1 MMRRLAVVFS
11 CIAMMLS
18 VRLLAAQT
26 TQTAPPPVQ
35 QAAPAVAQA
44 ATPQGKESL
53 LIGPGDLIQVDVLDT
68 PEMEQ
73 QVRVT
78 DEGNAPLAYIGDV
91 QVAGKTPA
99 AAADA
104 IRLLLIQ
111 KNVMKHPQ
119 VTVRVQ
125 EYSTQDVS
133 VLGQVKTPGS
143 YPLTTPQPV
152 LRVLSLA
159 GGVTDIADRKVTVKR
174 HGSSEQLTYMLSN
187 DPEKMLTNMVMV
199 NPGDIVM
206 VPKAPIIYIMG
217 DVGRPGGYS
226 MSSNETHLTLL
237 QAIARAGSA
246 NKTSVPSK
254 VRLIRN
260 TENGEKETRIHL
272 DAMEKGKIP
281 DIDLQPNDIVYVPF
295 SWMKNVAMSGS
306 QIVSSTA
313 SAAVYAI
320 P

>member
-1 MMRRLAVVFS
+1 VMRRLIFVFAM
-11 CIAMMLS
+11 IAMMLS
-18 VRLLAAQT
+18 VRPVSAQD
-26 TQTAPPPVQ
+26 Q
-35 QAAPAVAQA
+35 
-44 ATPQGKESL
+44 KESL

-78 DEGNAPLAYIGDV
+78 DGGSAPLAYVGNV
-91 QVAGKTPA
+91 QVSGKTPA

-104 IRLLLIQ
+104 IRLLLIS

-133 VLGQVKTPGS
+133 VLGQVRTPGA

-159 GGVTDIADRKVTVKR
+159 GGVTEIADRQVTVKR
-174 HGSSEQLTYMLSN
+174 HGSSEQLTYTLSN
-187 DPEKMLTNMVMV
+187 DPQKMSTDMVMV

-206 VPKAPIIYIMG
+206 VPKSAIIYIMG
-217 DVGRPGGYS
+217 DVGRPGGYA
-226 MSSNETHLTLL
+226 MSSNDSHLTLL

-246 NKTSVPSK
+246 NKTSKQSK
-254 VRLIRN
+254 VRLIRV
-260 TENGEKETRIHL
+260 TEQGKQEIPIHL

-281 DIDLQPNDIVYVPF
+281 DMDLQANDIIFVPF
-295 SWMKNVAMSGS
+295 SWMKNVAMSSS
-306 QIVSSTA
+306 QIAASTA
-313 SAAVYAI
+313 NAAIFAI

>member
-1 MMRRLAVVFS
+1 MRRPFLVLALLAM
-11 CIAMMLS
+11 IAMVLT
-18 VRLLAAQT
+18 VQPAAAQ
-26 TQTAPPPVQ
+26 
-35 QAAPAVAQA
+35 
-44 ATPQGKESL
+44 KESL

-78 DEGNAPLAYIGDV
+78 DEGNAPLAYVGNV
-91 QVAGKTPA
+91 KVGGMTPGA
-99 AAADA
+99 AAEA
-104 IRLLLIQ
+104 IQLLLVS

-133 VLGQVKTPGS
+133 VLGQVHTPGA

-159 GGVTDIADRKVTVKR
+159 GGVTDLADRQVTIKR
-174 HGSSEQLTYMLSN
+174 HGSPEQLTYMLSN
-187 DPEKMLTNMVMV
+187 DPQKMLTDMVMV
-199 NPGDIVM
+199 YPGDIVM
-206 VPKAPIIYIMG
+206 VPNAPVIYIMG
-217 DVGRPGGYS
+217 DVGRPGGYA
-226 MSSNETHLTLL
+226 MSSNASHLTLL

-260 TENGEKETRIHL
+260 TGDGAKETRVHL

-281 DIDLQPNDIVYVPF
+281 DIDLQANDIIFVPF

-306 QIVSSTA
+306 TIAASTA
-313 SAAVYAI
+313 GAAIYAI

>member
-1 MMRRLAVVFS
+1 MRRPVLVFALMAM
-11 CIAMMLS
+11 IAMILT
-18 VRLLAAQT
+18 VQPATAQ
-26 TQTAPPPVQ
+26 
-35 QAAPAVAQA
+35 
-44 ATPQGKESL
+44 KESL

-78 DEGNAPLAYIGDV
+78 DEGNAPLAYVGNV
-91 QVAGKTPA
+91 KVGGMTPGA
-99 AAADA
+99 AAEA
-104 IRLLLIQ
+104 IQLLLVS

-133 VLGQVKTPGS
+133 VLGQVHTPGA

-159 GGVTDIADRKVTVKR
+159 GGVTDLADRQVTIKR
-174 HGSSEQLTYMLSN
+174 HGSPEQLTYMLSN
-187 DPEKMLTNMVMV
+187 DPQKMLTDMVMV
-199 NPGDIVM
+199 YPGDIVM
-206 VPKAPIIYIMG
+206 VPNAPVIYIMG
-217 DVGRPGGYS
+217 DVGRPGGYA
-226 MSSNETHLTLL
+226 MSSNASHLTLL

-260 TENGEKETRIHL
+260 TGDGAKETRVHL

-281 DIDLQPNDIVYVPF
+281 DIDLQANDIIFVPF

-306 QIVSSTA
+306 TIAASTA
-313 SAAVYAI
+313 GAAIYAI

>member
-1 MMRRLAVVFS
+1 MRRPLLFIALLAVML
-11 CIAMMLS
+11 IAMMLS
-18 VRLLAAQT
+18 VQPAAAQ
-26 TQTAPPPVQ
+26 
-35 QAAPAVAQA
+35 
-44 ATPQGKESL
+44 KESL

-78 DEGNAPLAYIGDV
+78 DEGNAPLAYVGSV
-91 QVAGKTPA
+91 KVGGMTPGA
-99 AAADA
+99 AAEA
-104 IRLLLIQ
+104 IQLLLIS

-133 VLGQVKTPGS
+133 VLGQVHTPGA

-159 GGVTDIADRKVTVKR
+159 GGVTDLADRQVTIKR
-174 HGSSEQLTYMLSN
+174 HGSPQQLTYMLSN
-187 DPEKMLTNMVMV
+187 DPQKMLTDMVMV
-199 NPGDIVM
+199 YPGDIVM
-206 VPKAPIIYIMG
+206 VPNAPVIYIMG
-217 DVGRPGGYS
+217 DVGRPGGYA
-226 MSSNETHLTLL
+226 MSANASHLTLL

-254 VRLIRN
+254 VRLIRD
-260 TENGEKETRIHL
+260 TGDGTKETRVHL
-272 DAMEKGKIP
+272 DEMQKGKIP
-281 DIDLQPNDIVYVPF
+281 DIDLQANDIVFVPF

-306 QIVSSTA
+306 TIAASTA
-313 SAAVYAI
+313 GAAIYAI

>member
-1 MMRRLAVVFS
+1 VALMRRIMLVFGL
-11 CIAMMLS
+11 IAMTLT
-18 VRLLAAQT
+18 VRPAAAQ
-26 TQTAPPPVQ
+26 
-35 QAAPAVAQA
+35 
-44 ATPQGKESL
+44 KESL

-73 QVRVT
+73 QVRVM
-78 DEGNAPLAYIGDV
+78 DDGSASLAYVGNV
-91 QVAGKTPA
+91 QVGGKTPA
-99 AAADA
+99 AAADT
-104 IRLLLIQ
+104 IRLLLIS

-133 VLGQVKTPGS
+133 VLGQVRTPGA

-159 GGVTDIADRKVTVKR
+159 GGVTDMADREVTIKR
-174 HGSSEQLTYMLSN
+174 HGSSEQLSYTLSN
-187 DPEKMLTNMVMV
+187 DPHKMLTDMVMV

-217 DVGRPGGYS
+217 DVGRPGGYA

-246 NKTSVPSK
+246 NKTSKPSK
-254 VRLIRN
+254 VRLIRD
-260 TENGEKETRIHL
+260 TDHGKKEIPIRL

-281 DIDLQPNDIVYVPF
+281 DMDLQANDIIYVPF
-295 SWMKNVAMSGS
+295 SWMKNIAMSGS
-306 QIVSSTA
+306 QIAASTA
-313 SAAVYAI
+313 SAAIYAV

>member
-1 MMRRLAVVFS
+1 MRRPLLYIALLAVML
-11 CIAMMLS
+11 IAMMLS
-18 VRLLAAQT
+18 VQPAAAQ
-26 TQTAPPPVQ
+26 
-35 QAAPAVAQA
+35 
-44 ATPQGKESL
+44 KESL

-78 DEGNAPLAYIGDV
+78 DEGNAPLAYVGNV
-91 QVAGKTPA
+91 KVSGMTPGA
-99 AAADA
+99 AAEA
-104 IRLLLIQ
+104 IQLLLVS

-133 VLGQVKTPGS
+133 VLGQVHTPGA

-159 GGVTDIADRKVTVKR
+159 GGVTDLADRQVTIKR
-174 HGSSEQLTYMLSN
+174 HGSPQQLTYMLSN
-187 DPEKMLTNMVMV
+187 DPQKMLTDMVMV
-199 NPGDIVM
+199 YPGDIVM
-206 VPKAPIIYIMG
+206 VPNAPVIYIMG
-217 DVGRPGGYS
+217 DVGRPGGYA
-226 MSSNETHLTLL
+226 MSANASHLTLL

-254 VRLIRN
+254 VRLIRD
-260 TENGEKETRIHL
+260 TGDGTKETRVHL
-272 DAMEKGKIP
+272 DEMQKGKIP
-281 DIDLQPNDIVYVPF
+281 DIDLQANDIVFVPF

-306 QIVSSTA
+306 TIAASTA
-313 SAAVYAI
+313 GAAIYAI

>member
-1 MMRRLAVVFS
+1 MRRPVLVFALMAM
-11 CIAMMLS
+11 IAMILT
-18 VRLLAAQT
+18 VQPAAAQ
-26 TQTAPPPVQ
+26 
-35 QAAPAVAQA
+35 
-44 ATPQGKESL
+44 KESL

-78 DEGNAPLAYIGDV
+78 DEGNAPLAYVGNV
-91 QVAGKTPA
+91 KVGGMTPGA
-99 AAADA
+99 AAEA
-104 IRLLLIQ
+104 IQLLLIS

-133 VLGQVKTPGS
+133 VLGQVHTPGA

-159 GGVTDIADRKVTVKR
+159 GGVTDLADRQVTIKR
-174 HGSSEQLTYMLSN
+174 HGSPEQLTYMLSN
-187 DPEKMLTNMVMV
+187 DPQKMLTDMVIV
-199 NPGDIVM
+199 YPGDIVM
-206 VPKAPIIYIMG
+206 VPNAPVIYIMG
-217 DVGRPGGYS
+217 DVGRPGGYA
-226 MSSNETHLTLL
+226 MSSNASHLTLL

-260 TENGEKETRIHL
+260 TGDGTKETRVHL

-281 DIDLQPNDIVYVPF
+281 DIDLQANDIIFVPF

-306 QIVSSTA
+306 TIAASTA
-313 SAAVYAI
+313 GAAIYAI

>member
-1 MMRRLAVVFS
+1 MRRPFLVLALLAM
-11 CIAMMLS
+11 IAMVLT
-18 VRLLAAQT
+18 VQPAAAQR
-26 TQTAPPPVQ
+26 
-35 QAAPAVAQA
+35 
-44 ATPQGKESL
+44 ESL

-78 DEGNAPLAYIGDV
+78 DEGNAPLAYVGNV
-91 QVAGKTPA
+91 KVGGMTPGA
-99 AAADA
+99 AAEA
-104 IRLLLIQ
+104 IQLLLVS

-133 VLGQVKTPGS
+133 VLGQVHTPGA

-159 GGVTDIADRKVTVKR
+159 GGVTDLADRQVTIKR
-174 HGSSEQLTYMLSN
+174 HGSPEQLTYMLSN
-187 DPEKMLTNMVMV
+187 DPQKMLADMVMV
-199 NPGDIVM
+199 YPGDIVM
-206 VPKAPIIYIMG
+206 VPNAPVIYIMG
-217 DVGRPGGYS
+217 DVGRPGGYA
-226 MSSNETHLTLL
+226 MSSNASHLTLL

-260 TENGEKETRIHL
+260 TGDGAKETRVHL

-281 DIDLQPNDIVYVPF
+281 DIDLQANDIIFVPF

-306 QIVSSTA
+306 TIAASTA
-313 SAAVYAI
+313 GAAIYAI

>member
-1 MMRRLAVVFS
+1 MRRPLLLIALMAVMLIV
-11 CIAMMLS
+11 MMLG
-18 VRLLAAQT
+18 VQPAAAQ
-26 TQTAPPPVQ
+26 
-35 QAAPAVAQA
+35 
-44 ATPQGKESL
+44 KESL

-78 DEGNAPLAYIGDV
+78 DEGNAPLAYVGNV
-91 QVAGKTPA
+91 KVGGMTPGA
-99 AAADA
+99 AAAA
-104 IRLLLIQ
+104 IQLLLIS

-125 EYSTQDVS
+125 EYATQDVS
-133 VLGQVKTPGS
+133 VLGQVHTPGA

-159 GGVTDIADRKVTVKR
+159 GGVTNLADRQVTIKR
-174 HGSSEQLTYMLSN
+174 HGSPKQLTYMLSN
-187 DPEKMLTNMVMV
+187 DPQKMLTDMVMV
-199 NPGDIVM
+199 YPGDIVM
-206 VPKAPIIYIMG
+206 VPNAPIIYIMG
-217 DVGRPGGYS
+217 DVGRPGGYA
-226 MSSNETHLTLL
+226 MSANESHLTLL

-260 TENGEKETRIHL
+260 TGDGTKETRIHL

-281 DIDLQPNDIVYVPF
+281 DIDLQANDIVFVPF

-306 QIVSSTA
+306 TIAASTA
-313 SAAVYAI
+313 GAAIYAI

>member
-1 MMRRLAVVFS
+1 MRRPFLVLALLAM
-11 CIAMMLS
+11 IAMVLT
-18 VRLLAAQT
+18 VQPAAAQR
-26 TQTAPPPVQ
+26 
-35 QAAPAVAQA
+35 
-44 ATPQGKESL
+44 ESL

-78 DEGNAPLAYIGDV
+78 DEGNAPLAYVGNV
-91 QVAGKTPA
+91 KVGGMTPGA
-99 AAADA
+99 AAEA
-104 IRLLLIQ
+104 IQLLLVS

-133 VLGQVKTPGS
+133 VLGQVHTPGA

-159 GGVTDIADRKVTVKR
+159 GGVTDLADRQVTIKR
-174 HGSSEQLTYMLSN
+174 HGSPEQLTYMLSN
-187 DPEKMLTNMVMV
+187 DPQKMLTDMVMV
-199 NPGDIVM
+199 YPGDIVM
-206 VPKAPIIYIMG
+206 VPNAPVIYIMG
-217 DVGRPGGYS
+217 DVGRPGGYA
-226 MSSNETHLTLL
+226 MSSNASHLTLL

-260 TENGEKETRIHL
+260 TGDGAKETRVHL

-281 DIDLQPNDIVYVPF
+281 DIDLQANDIIFVPF

-306 QIVSSTA
+306 TIAASTA
-313 SAAVYAI
+313 GAAIYAI

>member
-1 MMRRLAVVFS
+1 MRRPVLVFALMAM
-11 CIAMMLS
+11 IAMILT
-18 VRLLAAQT
+18 VQPAAAQ
-26 TQTAPPPVQ
+26 
-35 QAAPAVAQA
+35 
-44 ATPQGKESL
+44 KESL

-78 DEGNAPLAYIGDV
+78 DEGNAPLAYVGNV
-91 QVAGKTPA
+91 KVGGMTPGA
-99 AAADA
+99 AAEA
-104 IRLLLIQ
+104 IQLLLIS

-133 VLGQVKTPGS
+133 VLGQVHTPGA

-159 GGVTDIADRKVTVKR
+159 GGVTDLADRQVTIKR
-174 HGSSEQLTYMLSN
+174 HGSPEQLTYMLSN
-187 DPEKMLTNMVMV
+187 DPQKMLTDMVMV
-199 NPGDIVM
+199 YPGDIVM
-206 VPKAPIIYIMG
+206 VPNAPVIYIMG
-217 DVGRPGGYS
+217 DVGRPGGYA
-226 MSSNETHLTLL
+226 MSSNASHLTLL

-260 TENGEKETRIHL
+260 TGDGAKETRVHL

-281 DIDLQPNDIVYVPF
+281 DIDLQANDIIFVPF

-306 QIVSSTA
+306 TIAASTA
-313 SAAVYAI
+313 GAAIYAI
-320 P
+320 T

>member
-1 MMRRLAVVFS
+1 MMRRVALVFALLA
-11 CIAMMLS
+11 MLLT
-18 VRLLAAQT
+18 VWPLAAQ
-26 TQTAPPPVQ
+26 
-35 QAAPAVAQA
+35 
-44 ATPQGKESL
+44 KESL

-78 DEGNAPLAYIGDV
+78 DDGSAPLAYVGNV
-91 QVAGKTPA
+91 QVGGKTPA
-99 AAADA
+99 AAAEA
-104 IRLLLIQ
+104 IRLLLIS

-133 VLGQVKTPGS
+133 VLGQVRTPGD

-159 GGVTDIADRKVTVKR
+159 GGVTDLADRQVTVKR

-187 DPEKMLTNMVMV
+187 DPQKMLTDMVMV

-217 DVGRPGGYS
+217 DVGRPGGYA

-246 NKTSVPSK
+246 NKTSKPSK

-260 TENGEKETRIHL
+260 SGDGEKEIPIRL
-272 DAMEKGKIP
+272 DAMQKGKIP
-281 DIDLQPNDIVYVPF
+281 DIDLQANDIIYVPF
-295 SWMKNVAMSGS
+295 SWMKNIAMSGS
-306 QIVSSTA
+306 QIAASTA
-313 SAAVYAI
+313 SAAIYAV

>member
-1 MMRRLAVVFS
+1 MRRPVLVFTLMAM
-11 CIAMMLS
+11 IAMILT
-18 VRLLAAQT
+18 VQPAAAQ
-26 TQTAPPPVQ
+26 
-35 QAAPAVAQA
+35 
-44 ATPQGKESL
+44 KESL

-78 DEGNAPLAYIGDV
+78 DEGNAPLAYVGNV
-91 QVAGKTPA
+91 KVGGMTPGA
-99 AAADA
+99 AAEA
-104 IRLLLIQ
+104 IQLLLVS
-111 KNVMKHPQ
+111 KKVMKHPQ

-133 VLGQVKTPGS
+133 VLGQVHTPGA

-159 GGVTDIADRKVTVKR
+159 GGVTDLADRQVTIKR
-174 HGSSEQLTYMLSN
+174 HGSPKQLTYTLSN
-187 DPEKMLTNMVMV
+187 DPQKMLTDMVMV
-199 NPGDIVM
+199 YPGDIVM
-206 VPKAPIIYIMG
+206 VPNAPVIYIMG
-217 DVGRPGGYS
+217 DVGRPGGYA
-226 MSSNETHLTLL
+226 MSSNASHLTLL

-254 VRLIRN
+254 VRLIRD
-260 TENGEKETRIHL
+260 TGDGTKETRVHL

-281 DIDLQPNDIVYVPF
+281 DIDLQANDIIFVPF

-306 QIVSSTA
+306 TIAASTA
-313 SAAVYAI
+313 GAAIYAI

>member
-1 MMRRLAVVFS
+1 MRRPLLFIALLAVML
-11 CIAMMLS
+11 IAMMLS
-18 VRLLAAQT
+18 VQPAAAQ
-26 TQTAPPPVQ
+26 
-35 QAAPAVAQA
+35 
-44 ATPQGKESL
+44 KESL

-78 DEGNAPLAYIGDV
+78 DEGNAPLAYIGNV
-91 QVAGKTPA
+91 KVGGMTPGA
-99 AAADA
+99 AAEA
-104 IRLLLIQ
+104 IQLLLVS

-133 VLGQVKTPGS
+133 VLGQVHTPGA

-159 GGVTDIADRKVTVKR
+159 GGVTDLADRQVTIKR
-174 HGSSEQLTYMLSN
+174 HGSPQQLTYMLSN
-187 DPEKMLTNMVMV
+187 DPQKMLTDMVMV
-199 NPGDIVM
+199 YPGDIVM
-206 VPKAPIIYIMG
+206 VPNAPVIYIMG
-217 DVGRPGGYS
+217 DVGRPGGYA
-226 MSSNETHLTLL
+226 MSANASHLTLL

-254 VRLIRN
+254 VRLIRD
-260 TENGEKETRIHL
+260 TGDGAKETRVHL
-272 DAMEKGKIP
+272 DEMQKGKIP
-281 DIDLQPNDIVYVPF
+281 DIDLQANDIVFVPF

-306 QIVSSTA
+306 TIAASTA
-313 SAAVYAI
+313 GAAIYAI

>member
-1 MMRRLAVVFS
+1 MRRVMLVFAVV
-11 CIAMMLS
+11 ALMLT
-18 VRLLAAQT
+18 VRPVAAQ
-26 TQTAPPPVQ
+26 
-35 QAAPAVAQA
+35 
-44 ATPQGKESL
+44 KESL

-78 DEGNAPLAYIGDV
+78 DDGSAQLAYVGSV
-91 QVAGKTPA
+91 QVGGKTPA
-99 AAADA
+99 AAAEA
-104 IRLLLIQ
+104 IRLLLIS

-119 VTVRVQ
+119 VAVRVQ

-133 VLGQVKTPGS
+133 VLGQVRTPGA

-159 GGVTDIADRKVTVKR
+159 GGVTDLADREVTVKR
-174 HGSSEQLTYMLSN
+174 HGSPEQLTYMLSN
-187 DPEKMLTNMVMV
+187 DPQKMLTDMVMV

-217 DVGRPGGYS
+217 DVGRPGGYA
-226 MSSNETHLTLL
+226 MSSNESHLTLL

-246 NKTSVPSK
+246 NKTSVQSK

-260 TENGEKETRIHL
+260 GEKEMQIHL

-281 DIDLQPNDIVYVPF
+281 DIDLQANDIIYVPF
-295 SWMKNVAMSGS
+295 SWMKNIAMSGS
-306 QIVSSTA
+306 QIAASTA
-313 SAAVYAI
+313 SAAIYAV

>member
-1 MMRRLAVVFS
+1 MRRVMLVFAVV
-11 CIAMMLS
+11 AMMLT
-18 VRLLAAQT
+18 VRPVAAQ
-26 TQTAPPPVQ
+26 
-35 QAAPAVAQA
+35 
-44 ATPQGKESL
+44 KESL

-78 DEGNAPLAYIGDV
+78 DDGSAPLAYVGNV
-91 QVAGKTPA
+91 QVSGKTPA

-104 IRLLLIQ
+104 IRLLLIS

-133 VLGQVKTPGS
+133 VLGQVRTPGA

-159 GGVTDIADRKVTVKR
+159 GGVTEIADREVTVKR

-187 DPEKMLTNMVMV
+187 DPQKMLTDMIMV

-226 MSSNETHLTLL
+226 MSSNESHLTLL

-246 NKTSVPSK
+246 NKTSVTSK
-254 VRLIRN
+254 VRLIRASDQ
-260 TENGEKETRIHL
+260 GKKEIPIRL
-272 DAMEKGKIP
+272 DAMQKGKIP
-281 DIDLQPNDIVYVPF
+281 DIDLQPNDIIYVPF
-295 SWMKNVAMSGS
+295 S
-306 QIVSSTA
+306 
-313 SAAVYAI
+313 
-320 P
+320 

>member
-1 MMRRLAVVFS
+1 
-11 CIAMMLS
+11 
-18 VRLLAAQT
+18 
-26 TQTAPPPVQ
+26 
-35 QAAPAVAQA
+35 
-44 ATPQGKESL
+44 
-53 LIGPGDLIQVDVLDT
+53 
-68 PEMEQ
+68 MEQ

-78 DEGNAPLAYIGDV
+78 DEGNAPLAYVGNV
-91 QVAGKTPA
+91 KVGGMTPGA
-99 AAADA
+99 AAEA
-104 IRLLLIQ
+104 IQLLLISN
-111 KNVMKHPQ
+111 NVMKHPQ

-133 VLGQVKTPGS
+133 VLGQVHTPGA

-159 GGVTDIADRKVTVKR
+159 GGVTDLADRQVTIKR
-174 HGSSEQLTYMLSN
+174 HGSPEQLTYMLSN
-187 DPEKMLTNMVMV
+187 DPQKMLTDMVMV
-199 NPGDIVM
+199 YPGDIVM
-206 VPKAPIIYIMG
+206 VPNAPVIYIMG
-217 DVGRPGGYS
+217 DVGRPGGYA
-226 MSSNETHLTLL
+226 MSSNASHLTLL

-260 TENGEKETRIHL
+260 TGDGAKETRVHL

-281 DIDLQPNDIVYVPF
+281 DIDLQANDIIFVPF

-306 QIVSSTA
+306 TIAASTA
-313 SAAVYAI
+313 GAAIYAI

>member
-1 MMRRLAVVFS
+1 MRRIMIVFGL
-11 CIAMMLS
+11 IAMTLT
-18 VRLLAAQT
+18 VR
-26 TQTAPPPVQ
+26 
-35 QAAPAVAQA
+35 PAVAQ
-44 ATPQGKESL
+44 KESL

-78 DEGNAPLAYIGDV
+78 DDGSASLAYVGTV
-91 QVAGKTPA
+91 QVGGKTPA

-104 IRLLLIQ
+104 IRLLLIS

-133 VLGQVKTPGS
+133 VLGQVRTPGA

-159 GGVTDIADRKVTVKR
+159 GGVTDIADREVTIKR
-174 HGSSEQLTYMLSN
+174 HGSSEQLSYMLSN
-187 DPEKMLTNMVMV
+187 DPQKMLTDMVMV

-217 DVGRPGGYS
+217 DVGRPGGYA
-226 MSSNETHLTLL
+226 MSSNESHLTLL

-246 NKTSVPSK
+246 NKTSVQSK

-260 TENGEKETRIHL
+260 TDHGEKEIPIHL

-281 DIDLQPNDIVYVPF
+281 DIDLQANDIIYVPF
-295 SWMKNVAMSGS
+295 SWMKNIAMSGS
-306 QIVSSTA
+306 QIAASTA
-313 SAAVYAI
+313 SAAIYAV

>member
-1 MMRRLAVVFS
+1 MRRLIFVFAL
-11 CIAMMLS
+11 IAIMLS
-18 VRLLAAQT
+18 VRPVSAQD
-26 TQTAPPPVQ
+26 Q
-35 QAAPAVAQA
+35 
-44 ATPQGKESL
+44 KESL

-78 DEGNAPLAYIGDV
+78 DGGSAPLAYVGNV
-91 QVAGKTPA
+91 QVGGKTPA

-104 IRLLLIQ
+104 IRLLLIS

-133 VLGQVKTPGS
+133 VLGQVRTPGA

-159 GGVTDIADRKVTVKR
+159 GGVTEIADRQVTVKR
-174 HGSSEQLTYMLSN
+174 HGSSEQLTYTLSN
-187 DPEKMLTNMVMV
+187 DPQKMLTDMVMV

-206 VPKAPIIYIMG
+206 VPKSAIIYIMG
-217 DVGRPGGYS
+217 DVGRPGGYA
-226 MSSNETHLTLL
+226 MSSNDSHLTLL

-246 NKTSVPSK
+246 NKTSKQSK
-254 VRLIRN
+254 VRLIRV
-260 TENGEKETRIHL
+260 TEQGKQEIPIHL

-281 DIDLQPNDIVYVPF
+281 DMDLQANDIIFVPF
-295 SWMKNVAMSGS
+295 SWMKNIAMSSS
-306 QIVSSTA
+306 QIAASTA
-313 SAAVYAI
+313 NAAIFAI

>member
-1 MMRRLAVVFS
+1 MRRPFLVLALLAM
-11 CIAMMLS
+11 IAMVLT
-18 VRLLAAQT
+18 VQPAAAQR
-26 TQTAPPPVQ
+26 
-35 QAAPAVAQA
+35 
-44 ATPQGKESL
+44 ESL

-78 DEGNAPLAYIGDV
+78 DEGNAPLAYVGNV
-91 QVAGKTPA
+91 KVGGMTPGA
-99 AAADA
+99 AAEA
-104 IRLLLIQ
+104 IQLLLISN
-111 KNVMKHPQ
+111 NVMKHPQ

-133 VLGQVKTPGS
+133 VLGQVHTPGA

-159 GGVTDIADRKVTVKR
+159 GGVTDLADRQVTIKR
-174 HGSSEQLTYMLSN
+174 HGSPEQLTYMLSN
-187 DPEKMLTNMVMV
+187 DPQKMLTDMVMV
-199 NPGDIVM
+199 YPGDIVM
-206 VPKAPIIYIMG
+206 VPNAPVIYIMG
-217 DVGRPGGYS
+217 DVGRPGGYA
-226 MSSNETHLTLL
+226 MSSNASHLTLL

-260 TENGEKETRIHL
+260 TGDGAKETRVHL

-281 DIDLQPNDIVYVPF
+281 DIDLQANDIIFVPF

-306 QIVSSTA
+306 TIAASTA
-313 SAAVYAI
+313 GAAIYAI

>member
-1 MMRRLAVVFS
+1 MRRPLFVFALLVAM
-11 CIAMMLS
+11 IALILT
-18 VRLLAAQT
+18 VQPAAAQ
-26 TQTAPPPVQ
+26 
-35 QAAPAVAQA
+35 
-44 ATPQGKESL
+44 KESL

-78 DEGNAPLAYIGDV
+78 DEGNAPLAYVGNV
-91 QVAGKTPA
+91 KVSGMTPGA
-99 AAADA
+99 AAEA
-104 IRLLLIQ
+104 IQLLLVS

-133 VLGQVKTPGS
+133 VLGQVHTPGA

-159 GGVTDIADRKVTVKR
+159 GGVTDLADRQVTIKR
-174 HGSSEQLTYMLSN
+174 HGSQQQLTYMLSN
-187 DPEKMLTNMVMV
+187 DPQKMLTDMVMV
-199 NPGDIVM
+199 YPGDIVM
-206 VPKAPIIYIMG
+206 VPNAPVIYIMG
-217 DVGRPGGYS
+217 DVGRPGGYA
-226 MSSNETHLTLL
+226 MSANASHLTLL

-254 VRLIRN
+254 VRLIRD
-260 TENGEKETRIHL
+260 TGDGTKETRVHL
-272 DAMEKGKIP
+272 DEMQKGKIP
-281 DIDLQPNDIVYVPF
+281 DIDLQANDIVFVPF

-306 QIVSSTA
+306 TIAASTA
-313 SAAVYAI
+313 GAAIYAI

>member
-1 MMRRLAVVFS
+1 MMRRLAVVFA
-11 CIAMMLS
+11 CIVMMLS
-18 VRLLAAQT
+18 VRPLAAQT
-26 TQTAPPPVQ
+26 IQTAQPPVQ
-35 QAAPAVAQA
+35 QAAPAVEQA

-91 QVAGKTPA
+91 KVAGKTPA

-104 IRLLLIQ
+104 IRLLLIE

-133 VLGQVKTPGS
+133 VLGQVRTPGS

-159 GGVTDIADRKVTVKR
+159 GGVTEIADRKVTVKR
-174 HGSSEQLTYMLSN
+174 HGSSEQFTYMLSN

-237 QAIARAGSA
+237 QAVARAGSA

-260 TENGEKETRIHL
+260 TENGEKETRIRL

>member
-1 MMRRLAVVFS
+1 MRRPFLVLALLAM
-11 CIAMMLS
+11 IAMVLT
-18 VRLLAAQT
+18 VQPAAAQ
-26 TQTAPPPVQ
+26 
-35 QAAPAVAQA
+35 
-44 ATPQGKESL
+44 KESL

-78 DEGNAPLAYIGDV
+78 DEGNAPLAYVGNV
-91 QVAGKTPA
+91 KVGGMTPGA
-99 AAADA
+99 AAEA
-104 IRLLLIQ
+104 IQLLLVS

-133 VLGQVKTPGS
+133 VLGQVHTPGA

-159 GGVTDIADRKVTVKR
+159 GGVTDLADRQVTIKR
-174 HGSSEQLTYMLSN
+174 HGSPEQLTYMLSN
-187 DPEKMLTNMVMV
+187 DPQKMLTDMVMV
-199 NPGDIVM
+199 YPGDIVM
-206 VPKAPIIYIMG
+206 VPNAPVIYIMG
-217 DVGRPGGYS
+217 DVGRPGGYA
-226 MSSNETHLTLL
+226 MSSNASHLTLL

-260 TENGEKETRIHL
+260 TGDGAKETRVHL

-281 DIDLQPNDIVYVPF
+281 DIDLQANDIIFVPF

-306 QIVSSTA
+306 TIAA
-313 SAAVYAI
+313 SPAGAAIYAI

>member
-1 MMRRLAVVFS
+1 MRRPFLVLALRAM
-11 CIAMMLS
+11 IAM
-18 VRLLAAQT
+18 VWTVQPAAAQ
-26 TQTAPPPVQ
+26 
-35 QAAPAVAQA
+35 
-44 ATPQGKESL
+44 KESL

-78 DEGNAPLAYIGDV
+78 DEGNAPLAYVGNV
-91 QVAGKTPA
+91 KVGGMTPGA
-99 AAADA
+99 AAEA
-104 IRLLLIQ
+104 IQLLLISN
-111 KNVMKHPQ
+111 NVMKHPQ

-133 VLGQVKTPGS
+133 VLGQVHTPGA

-159 GGVTDIADRKVTVKR
+159 GGVTDLADRQVTIKR
-174 HGSSEQLTYMLSN
+174 HGSPEQLTYMLSN
-187 DPEKMLTNMVMV
+187 DPQKMLTDMVMV
-199 NPGDIVM
+199 YPGDIVM
-206 VPKAPIIYIMG
+206 VPNAPVIYIMG
-217 DVGRPGGYS
+217 DVGRPGGYA
-226 MSSNETHLTLL
+226 MSSNASHLTLL

-260 TENGEKETRIHL
+260 TGDGAKETRVHL

-281 DIDLQPNDIVYVPF
+281 DIDLQANDIIFVPF

-306 QIVSSTA
+306 TIAASTA
-313 SAAVYAI
+313 GAAIYAI

>member
-1 MMRRLAVVFS
+1 MRRLMLVFALV
-11 CIAMMLS
+11 AMMLT
-18 VRLLAAQT
+18 VR
-26 TQTAPPPVQ
+26 PS
-35 QAAPAVAQA
+35 VAQ
-44 ATPQGKESL
+44 KESL

-73 QVRVT
+73 QARVT
-78 DEGNAPLAYIGDV
+78 DDGSAPLAYVGNV
-91 QVAGKTPA
+91 QVGGKTPA

-104 IRLLLIQ
+104 IRLLLIS

-133 VLGQVKTPGS
+133 VLGQVRTPGA

-159 GGVTDIADRKVTVKR
+159 GGVTDLADRQVTVKR
-174 HGSSEQLTYMLSN
+174 HGSPEQLTYMLSN
-187 DPEKMLTNMVMV
+187 DPQKMLTDMVMV

-217 DVGRPGGYS
+217 DVGRPGGYA
-226 MSSNETHLTLL
+226 MSSNESHLTLL

-246 NKTSVPSK
+246 NKTSKPSK

-260 TENGEKETRIHL
+260 TGDGEKEIPVRL
-272 DAMEKGKIP
+272 DSMEKGKIP
-281 DIDLQPNDIVYVPF
+281 DMDLQANDIVFVPF
-295 SWMKNVAMSGS
+295 SWMKNIAMSGS
-306 QIVSSTA
+306 TIAASTA
-313 SAAVYAI
+313 GAAIYAI

>member
-1 MMRRLAVVFS
+1 MLVF
-11 CIAMMLS
+11 A
-18 VRLLAAQT
+18 LAAT
-26 TQTAPPPVQ
+26 MLTVLPV
-35 QAAPAVAQA
+35 AAQ
-44 ATPQGKESL
+44 KESL

-78 DEGNAPLAYIGDV
+78 DDGSAPLAYVGNV
-91 QVAGKTPA
+91 QVGGKTPSA
-99 AAADA
+99 AAEA
-104 IRLLLIQ
+104 IRLLLVS

-133 VLGQVKTPGS
+133 VLGQVRTPGA

-159 GGVTDIADRKVTVKR
+159 GGVTDLADREVTVKR

-187 DPEKMLTNMVMV
+187 DPQKMLTDMVMV

-226 MSSNETHLTLL
+226 MSSNESHLTLL

-246 NKTSVPSK
+246 NKTSVTSK
-254 VRLIRN
+254 VRLIRASDQ
-260 TENGEKETRIHL
+260 GKKEIPIRL
-272 DAMEKGKIP
+272 DAMQKGKIP
-281 DIDLQPNDIVYVPF
+281 DIDLQPNDIIYVPF
-295 SWMKNVAMSGS
+295 SWMKNIAMSGS
-306 QIVSSTA
+306 QIAASTS
-313 SAAVYAI
+313 SAAIYAV

>member
-1 MMRRLAVVFS
+1 MRRPVLVFALM
-11 CIAMMLS
+11 AMVAMILT
-18 VRLLAAQT
+18 VQPATAQ
-26 TQTAPPPVQ
+26 
-35 QAAPAVAQA
+35 
-44 ATPQGKESL
+44 KESL

-78 DEGNAPLAYIGDV
+78 DEGNAPLAYVGNV
-91 QVAGKTPA
+91 KVGGMTPGA
-99 AAADA
+99 AAEA
-104 IRLLLIQ
+104 IQLLLVS

-133 VLGQVKTPGS
+133 VLGQVHTPGA

-159 GGVTDIADRKVTVKR
+159 GGVTDLADRQVTIKR
-174 HGSSEQLTYMLSN
+174 HGSPKQLTYMLSN
-187 DPEKMLTNMVMV
+187 DPQKMLTDMVMV
-199 NPGDIVM
+199 YPGDIVM
-206 VPKAPIIYIMG
+206 VPNAPVIYIMG
-217 DVGRPGGYS
+217 DVGRPGGYA
-226 MSSNETHLTLL
+226 MSSNASHLTLL

-254 VRLIRN
+254 VRLIRE
-260 TENGEKETRIHL
+260 TGDGTKETRIHL

-281 DIDLQPNDIVYVPF
+281 DINLQANDIIFVPF

-306 QIVSSTA
+306 TIAASTA
-313 SAAVYAI
+313 GAAIYAI

>member
-1 MMRRLAVVFS
+1 MRRVMLAFAVV
-11 CIAMMLS
+11 AMLLT
-18 VRLLAAQT
+18 VWPLAAQ
-26 TQTAPPPVQ
+26 
-35 QAAPAVAQA
+35 
-44 ATPQGKESL
+44 KESL

-73 QVRVT
+73 QIRVT
-78 DEGNAPLAYIGDV
+78 DDGSAPLAYVGNV
-91 QVAGKTPA
+91 QVGGKTPA
-99 AAADA
+99 AAAEA
-104 IRLLLIQ
+104 IRLLLVS

-133 VLGQVKTPGS
+133 VLGQVRTPGA

-159 GGVTDIADRKVTVKR
+159 GGVTDFADREVTVKR

-187 DPEKMLTNMVMV
+187 DPQKMLTDMVMV

-217 DVGRPGGYS
+217 DVGRPGGYA
-226 MSSNETHLTLL
+226 MSSNESHLTLL
-237 QAIARAGSA
+237 QAIARAGST

-260 TENGEKETRIHL
+260 GGDGKKEIPIRL

-281 DIDLQPNDIVYVPF
+281 DIDLQANDIVFVPF
-295 SWMKNVAMSGS
+295 SWMKNIAMSGS
-306 QIVSSTA
+306 SIAASTA
-313 SAAVYAI
+313 GAAIYAI

>member
-1 MMRRLAVVFS
+1 MRRVLLVLALVAMTLAVRPV
-11 CIAMMLS
+11 
-18 VRLLAAQT
+18 AAQ
-26 TQTAPPPVQ
+26 
-35 QAAPAVAQA
+35 
-44 ATPQGKESL
+44 KESL

-78 DEGNAPLAYIGDV
+78 DDGSAPLAYVGDV
-91 QVAGKTPA
+91 QVGGKTPA

-104 IRLLLIQ
+104 IRLLLIS

-133 VLGQVKTPGS
+133 VLGQVRTPGA

-159 GGVTDIADRKVTVKR
+159 GGVTEIADRQVTVKR
-174 HGSSEQLTYMLSN
+174 HGSSEQLTYLLSN
-187 DPEKMLTNMVMV
+187 DPQKMLTDMIMV

-226 MSSNETHLTLL
+226 MSSNESHLTLL

-246 NKTSVPSK
+246 NKTSVTSK
-254 VRLIRN
+254 VRLIRASDQ
-260 TENGEKETRIHL
+260 GKKEIPIRL
-272 DAMEKGKIP
+272 DAMQKGKIP
-281 DIDLQPNDIVYVPF
+281 DIDLQPNDIIYVPF
-295 SWMKNVAMSGS
+295 SWMKNIAMSGS
-306 QIVSSTA
+306 QIAASTS
-313 SAAVYAI
+313 SAAIYAM

>member
-1 MMRRLAVVFS
+1 MRRLMLVFALV
-11 CIAMMLS
+11 AMMLT
-18 VRLLAAQT
+18 VR
-26 TQTAPPPVQ
+26 PS
-35 QAAPAVAQA
+35 VAQ
-44 ATPQGKESL
+44 KESL

-73 QVRVT
+73 QARVT
-78 DEGNAPLAYIGDV
+78 DDGSAPLAYVGNV
-91 QVAGKTPA
+91 QVGGKTPA

-104 IRLLLIQ
+104 IRLLLIS

-133 VLGQVKTPGS
+133 VLGQVRTPGA

-159 GGVTDIADRKVTVKR
+159 GGVTEIADREVTVKR

-187 DPEKMLTNMVMV
+187 DPQKMLTDMIMV

-226 MSSNETHLTLL
+226 MSSNESHLTLL

-246 NKTSVPSK
+246 NKTSVTSK
-254 VRLIRN
+254 VRLIRASDQ
-260 TENGEKETRIHL
+260 GKKEIPIRL
-272 DAMEKGKIP
+272 DAMQKGKIP
-281 DIDLQPNDIVYVPF
+281 DIDLQPNDIIYVPF
-295 SWMKNVAMSGS
+295 SWMKNMAMSGS
-306 QIVSSTA
+306 QIAASTS
-313 SAAVYAI
+313 SAAIFAV

>member
-1 MMRRLAVVFS
+1 MRRVMLVFAVV
-11 CIAMMLS
+11 ALMLT
-18 VRLLAAQT
+18 VQPVAAQR
-26 TQTAPPPVQ
+26 
-35 QAAPAVAQA
+35 
-44 ATPQGKESL
+44 ESL

-78 DEGNAPLAYIGDV
+78 DDGSAQLAYVGSV
-91 QVAGKTPA
+91 QVGGKTPA
-99 AAADA
+99 AAAEV
-104 IRLLLIQ
+104 IRLLLIS

-119 VTVRVQ
+119 VAVRVQ

-133 VLGQVKTPGS
+133 VLGQVRTPGA

-159 GGVTDIADRKVTVKR
+159 GGVTDLADREVTVKR
-174 HGSSEQLTYMLSN
+174 HGSPEQLTYMLSN
-187 DPEKMLTNMVMV
+187 DPQKMLTDMVMV

-217 DVGRPGGYS
+217 DVGRPGGYA
-226 MSSNETHLTLL
+226 MSSNESHLTLL

-246 NKTSVPSK
+246 NKTSVQSK

-260 TENGEKETRIHL
+260 GEKETQIHL

-281 DIDLQPNDIVYVPF
+281 DIDLQANDIIYVPF
-295 SWMKNVAMSGS
+295 SWMKNIAMSGS
-306 QIVSSTA
+306 QIAASTA
-313 SAAVYAI
+313 SAAIYAV